1 MPVGR
6 QVRRGFLFIVIYICI
21 ETKIDIK
28 MIDKKKL
35 FLIIAIPIAFT
46 ILISLVVY
54 YYLKSEKAL
63 RQKPIIITENERRI
77 YSPPIPED
85 LEFCGERV
93 PLEDFDVRE
102 RVDREFLV
110 NTYWHSA
117 TLLYLKR
124 ANRWFPIIE
133 PILKQNG
140 IPDDFKY
147 MSVAESGVINSVS
160 PDGATGFWQLM
171 EPAAKKYGLEI
182 NAEVDERFN
191 IEKATQAAC
200 DYLKEAHAKL
210 GSWTLA
216 AASYNMGVD
225 GIEKQIARQ
234 KSKNYYN
241 LFLNDETY
249 RFVARIITLKEIFK
263 DPNKYGFYFSDHDL
277 YSQIETFDV
286 KVNYPV
292 KDFADFA
299 KSNGINYKILKIFN
313 PWLRDNFLK
322 NKSRKT
328 YYIKIPKAGEINLIP
343 E

>member
-1 MPVGR
+1 MSPA
-6 QVRRGFLFIVIYICI
+6 RGAFYWSLFIFAKKL
-21 ETKIDIK
+21 KIDIQ

-46 ILISLVVY
+46 ILIFLVVF
-54 YYLKSEKAL
+54 YYLRSEKAL
-63 RQKPIIITENERRI
+63 RQRPIIITENERKI
-77 YSPPIPED
+77 YSPPIPEE

-124 ANRWFPIIE
+124 ANRWFPVIE

-147 MSVAESGVINSVS
+147 MSVAESGIINSVS

-191 IEKATQAAC
+191 IEKSTQAAC
-200 DYLKEAHAKL
+200 DYLKEAHAKF
-210 GSWTLA
+210 GSWTLT

-225 GIEKQIARQ
+225 GVEKQIARQ

-277 YSQIETFDV
+277 YPQIETFDV

-328 YYIKIPKAGEINLIP
+328 YYIKIPETGEINLIP

>member
-1 MPVGR
+1 
-6 QVRRGFLFIVIYICI
+6 
-21 ETKIDIK
+21 

-210 GSWTLA
+210 GSWTLT